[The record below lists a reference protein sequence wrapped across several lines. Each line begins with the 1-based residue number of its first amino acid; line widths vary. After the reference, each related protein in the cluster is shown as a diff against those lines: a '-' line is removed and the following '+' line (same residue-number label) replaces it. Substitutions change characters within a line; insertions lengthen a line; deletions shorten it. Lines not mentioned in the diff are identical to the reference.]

1 MSLVSTDFSK
11 EEIFQSSAWY
21 GASTFFM
28 RGIAAL
34 NTFVII
40 YFLTLYEYG
49 VFKLL
54 LSLVGIFQS
63 FVLSGLDGVIRNEI
77 AHHIKDNQ
85 EKNAA
90 QLFFE
95 FFLVKG
101 FIAIVIW
108 AFLVVIIKVYFFKL
122 YDSNFIDI
130 LLLASFTILLTF
142 LSNSFSLFYRGIG
155 AITLMSKINSGIEV
169 TKLIVLA
176 IVFWW
181 LSPSIKS
188 VIIVIIISQL
198 ISHVTYLFFAR
209 SDLRLWWRWYGFG
222 SWSLSW
228 QVLKN
233 HGKWSLATNVLS
245 SLLSSGRNY
254 IVKFLISTEAV
265 AIWSMA
271 LSMMSFLYSL
281 IPSNKILAIFLPYKI
296 KLGNLKAGY
305 YRSYVKYLTVAYV
318 VLMALGWVGSF
329 VVVNLF
335 FPAYRPS
342 LPIFFIMSLVLIF
355 AGVNDFVSAYLY
367 TLRHQKIIFY
377 RTLQKSI
384 LTIVF
389 MFIFVKLFGYIGLGL
404 EYLLT
409 TTCLALFSYISLIR
423 VYPELKLS
431 WRDFRSNRNDWRYV
445 MAKISN
451 LVRKTR
457 NDKLS

>member
-77 AHHIKDNQ
+77 AHHIKDNK

-209 SDLRLWWRWYGFG
+209 SD
-222 SWSLSW
+222 
-228 QVLKN
+228 
-233 HGKWSLATNVLS
+233 
-245 SLLSSGRNY
+245 
-254 IVKFLISTEAV
+254 
-265 AIWSMA
+265 
-271 LSMMSFLYSL
+271 
-281 IPSNKILAIFLPYKI
+281 
-296 KLGNLKAGY
+296 
-305 YRSYVKYLTVAYV
+305 
-318 VLMALGWVGSF
+318 
-329 VVVNLF
+329 
-335 FPAYRPS
+335 
-342 LPIFFIMSLVLIF
+342 
-355 AGVNDFVSAYLY
+355 
-367 TLRHQKIIFY
+367 
-377 RTLQKSI
+377 
-384 LTIVF
+384 
-389 MFIFVKLFGYIGLGL
+389 
-404 EYLLT
+404 
-409 TTCLALFSYISLIR
+409 
-423 VYPELKLS
+423 
-431 WRDFRSNRNDWRYV
+431 
-445 MAKISN
+445 
-451 LVRKTR
+451 
-457 NDKLS
+457 